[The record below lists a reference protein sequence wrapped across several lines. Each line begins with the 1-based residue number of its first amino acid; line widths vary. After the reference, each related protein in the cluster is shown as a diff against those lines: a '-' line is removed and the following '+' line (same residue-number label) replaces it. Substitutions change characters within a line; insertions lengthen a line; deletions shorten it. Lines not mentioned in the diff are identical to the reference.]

1 MSKLEKKVAV
11 ITGGNSGI
19 GLASAKRF
27 KAEGAT
33 VIVNARNAQRLAETQ
48 VENPDLFDDVFVADV
63 SKVSELA
70 RFFAQIG
77 EKYGKI
83 DVLFLNA
90 GVAYFAPIELLDEA
104 TYDKQFDINV
114 KGVLFGVQKALPY
127 LNEGASI
134 LLTTSVVNQRGMANS
149 NAYAASKAAVR
160 SLAISLSAELIGR
173 GIRVNAISPG
183 PIETPIFSKMGL
195 PDEQLG
201 HMAEGI
207 KSGVPLGRFGTPDE
221 VASAAVYLASSE
233 SAYIIGEELVIGG
246 GMGTL

>member
-48 VENPDLFDDVFVADV
+48 AENPDLFDDVFVADV
-63 SKVSELA
+63 SKVSELE

-77 EKYGKI
+77 EQYGKI

-195 PDEQLG
+195 PEDQLG

-207 KSGVPLGRFGTPDE
+207 RAGVPLGRFGTADE

>member
-1 MSKLEKKVAV
+1 MTKLANKVAV

-19 GLASAKRF
+19 GLASAKLF
-27 KAEGAT
+27 KAEGAK
-33 VIVNARNAQRLAETQ
+33 VIINARSAQRLAETQ
-48 VENPDLFDDVFVADV
+48 AAHSDAYDDILVADV
-63 SKVSELA
+63 SSVSDLEQ
-70 RFFAQIG
+70 FFTQIG

-90 GVAYFAPIELLDEA
+90 GVAYFAPIEVIDEA

-134 LLTTSVVNQRGMANS
+134 LLTTSVANQQGMPNS
-149 NAYAASKAAVR
+149 NAYAATKAAVR
-160 SLAISLSAELIGR
+160 SLARTLSAELIGR

-195 PDEQLG
+195 PDEQLSA
-201 HMAEGI
+201 MAEGI
-207 KSGVPLGRFGTPDE
+207 KAGVPAGRFGSSEE
-221 VASAAVYLASSE
+221 VANAALFLASSE
-233 SAYIIGEELVIGG
+233 SSYIVGEELVIAG

>member
-1 MSKLEKKVAV
+1 MSKLASKVAV

-33 VIVNARNAQRLAETQ
+33 VIINARNEKRLAETLA
-48 VENPDLFDDVFVADV
+48 ENGDIFDDVFVADV
-63 SKVSELA
+63 SNVSDLA

-134 LLTTSVVNQRGMANS
+134 LLTTSVVNQQGMANS
-149 NAYAASKAAVR
+149 NAYAATKAAVR
-160 SLAISLSAELIGR
+160 SLARSLSAELVGR

-195 PDEQLG
+195 PNEQVG
-201 HMAEGI
+201 QMAEGI
-207 KSGVPLGRFGTPDE
+207 KAGVPLGRFGTPDE
-221 VASAAVYLASSE
+221 VASAALYLASAE
-233 SAYIIGEELVIGG
+233 SSFIVGEELVIAG